1 MGAPGVR
8 TMFGKL
14 FETTPDAMVV
24 TNREGTIVRVNARA
38 EQLFGYHPGEL
49 VGQAVDVLV
58 APRFRDLHTAS
69 SGGTLTDWRQ
79 RPFGTSLDL
88 YAQRKDGTEFPVN
101 IMLTPVEDQEESF
114 LMCAIRDITD
124 RRRAED
130 ALLLQVTNVLV
141 SNLDIRE
148 LLFAIGASLGQI
160 LPHSYASLAL
170 HDPNSNELSLLPL
183 DSPYDD
189 ADPVHQGMTLPME
202 GSPEGWVFTSGKPL
216 LLNCLRDE
224 RFSQKITAQMVNA
237 GVQSACFAPLLG
249 RERTLGTL
257 NLGRKAEGAFTPRDV
272 DLLIQL
278 ANQVAIAIDNALAF
292 RRIAEPKDKLAQEK
306 LYLQHK
312 LQTEYSFEE
321 IVGESSALKRILKQ
335 VETVAPT
342 DATVLILGETGT
354 GKELIARAIHNLS
367 PRREHMFVK
376 FNCAAIPTGL
386 LESELFGH
394 EKGAFTG
401 ASAQRLGRLDLA
413 HQGTLFLDEVGDIPL
428 ELQPKLLRALQEK
441 EFERLGSTRTIPVDV
456 RLIAA
461 TNRDLSKMVK
471 DGEFRSDLYYRL
483 KVFPIIVP
491 PLRERRE
498 DIPLLVRYF
507 VQKHAFRMNKR
518 IETIPPEAMDAL
530 VKWDWPG
537 NVRELGNFLERAV
550 ILTRGSI
557 LHVPLSELRAPE
569 ETESLPSATL
579 EAIEREHILRVLR
592 ETHGVIAGPRG
603 AAARLGMNR
612 STLNSRMRKLKISR
626 KDL

>member
-224 RFSQKITAQMVNA
+224 RFSQKITAQMVSA

-257 NLGRKAEGAFTPRDV
+257 NLGRK
-272 DLLIQL
+272 
-278 ANQVAIAIDNALAF
+278 
-292 RRIAEPKDKLAQEK
+292 AEPKDKLAQEK

-386 LESELFGH
+386 LESELF
-394 EKGAFTG
+394 
-401 ASAQRLGRLDLA
+401 
-413 HQGTLFLDEVGDIPL
+413 
-428 ELQPKLLRALQEK
+428 
-441 EFERLGSTRTIPVDV
+441 
-456 RLIAA
+456 
-461 TNRDLSKMVK
+461 
-471 DGEFRSDLYYRL
+471 
-483 KVFPIIVP
+483 
-491 PLRERRE
+491 
-498 DIPLLVRYF
+498 
-507 VQKHAFRMNKR
+507 
-518 IETIPPEAMDAL
+518 
-530 VKWDWPG
+530 
-537 NVRELGNFLERAV
+537 
-550 ILTRGSI
+550 
-557 LHVPLSELRAPE
+557 
-569 ETESLPSATL
+569 
-579 EAIEREHILRVLR
+579 
-592 ETHGVIAGPRG
+592 
-603 AAARLGMNR
+603 
-612 STLNSRMRKLKISR
+612 
-626 KDL
+626 